1 MAVGTAAAS
10 LSLGLIA
17 ATTGS
22 AGAASTTS
30 NTITFAE
37 SPGGFPNYI
46 FPYMS
51 CTYFSVDN
59 TQAFQYEMF
68 RPVYW
73 FGLGTTTVV
82 QPKLSLAAMPVMS
95 NGNKTVTINMK
106 GWKFADGQTID
117 AQSVMFYL
125 NMYKADPTAYCGY
138 NAGYGIPDQVT
149 SASGSGQHR
158 HDPLQDLGQPELD
171 PL

>member
-1 MAVGTAAAS
+1 MVRGGNNNMQLKTKLRLLVAIGTAAGS

-17 ATTGS
+17 VTGN
-22 AGAASTTS
+22 AGAASAS

-37 SPGGFPNYI
+37 GPGAYPNYI

-73 FGLGTTTVV
+73 FGLGTT
-82 QPKLSLAAMPVMS
+82 PGGPPPLSLAKLPVMS
-95 NGNKTVTINMK
+95 NDDWTVTIDLK
-106 GWKFADGQTID
+106 GWKFADGQTIN
-117 AQSVMFYL
+117 AESV
-125 NMYKADPTAYCGY
+125 
-138 NAGYGIPDQVT
+138 
-149 SASGSGQHR
+149 
-158 HDPLQDLGQPELD
+158 
-171 PL
+171 

>member
-1 MAVGTAAAS
+1 MVRGGNINMNLKTKLRLLVAIGAAAGS

-17 ATTGS
+17 VTGS
-22 AGAASTTS
+22 AGAASTAS

-37 SPGGFPNYI
+37 APGGFPNYI

-82 QPKLSLAAMPVMS
+82 QPKLSLAAMPVLT
-95 NGNKTVTINMK
+95 K
-106 GWKFADGQTID
+106 
-117 AQSVMFYL
+117 
-125 NMYKADPTAYCGY
+125 
-138 NAGYGIPDQVT
+138 
-149 SASGSGQHR
+149 
-158 HDPLQDLGQPELD
+158 
-171 PL
+171 